1 MCIANQKEVWGTS
14 SEVGDTCTWLGGV
27 WLSSSEVA
35 IMATTDTITDDY
47 TDDKPPPP
55 PATKADSCVT
65 SVPRIPPGSV
75 LGGDRPGQTRLRP

>member
-1 MCIANQKEVWGTS
+1 
-14 SEVGDTCTWLGGV
+14 
-27 WLSSSEVA
+27 
-35 IMATTDTITDDY
+35 MATTDTITDDY